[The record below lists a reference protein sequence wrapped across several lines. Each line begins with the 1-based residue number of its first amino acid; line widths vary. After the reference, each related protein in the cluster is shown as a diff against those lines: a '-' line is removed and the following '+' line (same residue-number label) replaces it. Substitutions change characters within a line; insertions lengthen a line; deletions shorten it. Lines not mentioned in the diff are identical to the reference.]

1 MKRTP
6 HRCGWVDPASPLHCQ
21 YHDEE
26 WGVPVHDDG
35 VLFEYVVL
43 EGAQAGLS
51 WSTILKKRDAYRRA
65 FSGFDPVKVA
75 RYSSAKEARLLQDS
89 GIVRNR
95 QKIASAVT
103 NAKAFLRLQEEEGS
117 FDRWLWS
124 HVKNRPVRGRWR
136 TWKDIPASTPL
147 SETISRDLKRRGFKF
162 IGPTICYAF
171 LQAVG
176 VVDDHET
183 ACFRSRRRRASSA
196 NGR

>member
-1 MKRTP
+1 
-6 HRCGWVDPASPLHCQ
+6 LHCQ